1 MGCNSHSLLSIA
13 GLARSLY
20 PLGRQEVE
28 FMATAEVVSMLRNLP
43 LFDEDSEEALL
54 IDGILH
60 FLLVPLVHL
69 F

>member
-13 GLARSLY
+13 GLERSLY

-28 FMATAEVVSMLRNLP
+28 FIATAEVVSMLRNLP
-43 LFDEDSEEALL
+43 LFDQDSEEALL
-54 IDGILH
+54 IDRILH